1 MSEDIKFFNV
11 CDHIV
16 DKEVYVAQLCPR
28 CYGNCYYLDCCFETD
43 GSLIT
48 TSGSIKLQQEM
59 LKIIIDEKYS
69 NKFHYNWGSEVTK
82 MIGHKNININKAKLE
97 ILIRECLA
105 HLKNVQMS
113 EYYNVGNVTIDEILD
128 QILYIEIKTLTPT
141 GYWVEV
147 TISNN
152 VGEIYTQSITF

>member
-1 MSEDIKFFNV
+1 MSEDIKIFNA

-16 DKEVYVAQLCPR
+16 DGQNYVIQLCPR
-28 CYGNCYYLDCCFETD
+28 CYGKGYYLDCCFETD

-59 LKIIIDEKYS
+59 LKIIIDEKYT
-69 NKFHYNWGSEVTK
+69 NIFHEDWGSEIHN
-82 MIGHKNININKAKLE
+82 MIGHKSINITKAKLE
-97 ILIRECLA
+97 ILIREALN
-105 HLKNVQMS
+105 HLKSVQMN

-128 QILYIEIKTLTPT
+128 QILYIEIRQLVPT

-152 VGEIYTQSITF
+152 VGEIYTQSVTF